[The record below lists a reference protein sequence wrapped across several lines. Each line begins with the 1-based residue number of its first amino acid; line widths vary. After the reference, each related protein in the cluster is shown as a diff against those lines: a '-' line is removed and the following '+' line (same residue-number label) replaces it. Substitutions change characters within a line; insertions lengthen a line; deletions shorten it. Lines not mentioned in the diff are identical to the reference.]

1 MTPDQEHNQNA
12 IIMGLIKLAGLII
25 LISIIVAIAGAIS

>member
-12 IIMGLIKLAGLII
+12 IIMGLIKLVGLIV
-25 LISIIVAIAGAIS
+25 LIAAIVSLMS